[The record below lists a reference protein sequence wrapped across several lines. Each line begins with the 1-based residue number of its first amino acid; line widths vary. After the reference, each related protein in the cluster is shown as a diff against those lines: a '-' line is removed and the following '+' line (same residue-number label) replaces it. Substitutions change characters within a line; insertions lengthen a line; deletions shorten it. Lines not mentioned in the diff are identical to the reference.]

1 MALTPKQPPLK
12 GNVMKT
18 TTNTS
23 AQVKEQTAREA
34 VTKLDAKGSQFAP
47 KPTPFEL
54 MTQAVA
60 QVSTANGGSANY
72 SSLVKAP
79 IKICEENMATI
90 PQWLQ
95 LIASK
100 KNIVLTAKAIINRME
115 EGTVTFDSTD
125 EVYAIDSTEIYNGN
139 PANKSKDNN
148 RMGWAFNWLSGA
160 CAWNTAND
168 TANDAQLAFLKK
180 HGKSDGGKGYF
191 YKVFTS

>member
-1 MALTPKQPPLK
+1 MNT
-12 GNVMKT
+12 KT
-18 TTNTS
+18 KTQ
-23 AQVKEQTAREA
+23 APEQTVEQAM
-34 VTKLDAKGSQFAP
+34 TNLNDKGSQFKP

-60 QVSTANGGSANY
+60 QVSTANGGSGDY

-79 IKICEENMATI
+79 IKICEENIATI

-115 EGTVTFDSTD
+115 DGEVTFDSTS
-125 EVYAIDSTEIYNGN
+125 EVGEIFDGN
-139 PANKSKDNN
+139 SSNRSRGNN
-148 RMGWAFNWLSGA
+148 RMGWAFKWLSGA
-160 CAWNTAND
+160 CAWNTATD
-168 TANDAQLAFLKK
+168 TLDEAQLAFLKK

>member
-1 MALTPKQPPLK
+1 MST
-12 GNVMKT
+12 KT
-18 TTNTS
+18 KTQ
-23 AQVKEQTAREA
+23 APEQTAREA
-34 VTKLDAKGSQFAP
+34 KAALDNAGSQFAP

-60 QVSTANGGSANY
+60 QVSTANGGSGDY

-100 KNIVLTAKAIINRME
+100 KNVVLTAKAIINRME
-115 EGTVTFDSTD
+115 DGEVIFDSTS
-125 EVYAIDSTEIYNGN
+125 EVGEIDSTEIYSGN
-139 PANKSKDNN
+139 SSNKSSGNN
-148 RMGWAFNWLSGA
+148 RMGWAFKWLSGA

-180 HGKSDGGKGYF
+180 HGKSDGGEGYF

>member
-1 MALTPKQPPLK
+1 MNT
-12 GNVMKT
+12 KT
-18 TTNTS
+18 KTQ
-23 AQVKEQTAREA
+23 APEQTVEQAI
-34 VTKLDAKGSQFAP
+34 TNLNDKGSQFKP

-60 QVSTANGGSANY
+60 QVSTANGGSADY

-100 KNIVLTAKAIINRME
+100 KNVVLTAKAIINRME
-115 EGTVTFDSTD
+115 DGVVTFDSTS
-125 EVYAIDSTEIYNGN
+125 EVFEIDRTEIFSGN
-139 PANKSKDNN
+139 SSNKSKDNN
-148 RMGWAFNWLSGA
+148 RMGWSFKWLSGA
-160 CAWNTAND
+160 CAWNTGGDVAS
-168 TANDAQLAFLKK
+168 DAQLSFLKR

>member
-1 MALTPKQPPLK
+1 MNT
-12 GNVMKT
+12 KT
-18 TTNTS
+18 NNK
-23 AQVKEQTAREA
+23 APEQTAREA
-34 VTKLDAKGSQFAP
+34 IKSLNDKGSQFAP

-60 QVSTANGGSANY
+60 QVSTANGGSADY

-100 KNIVLTAKAIINRME
+100 KNVVLTAKAIINRME
-115 EGTVTFDSTD
+115 DGTVTFDSTS
-125 EVYAIDSTEIYNGN
+125 EVGEIDSTEIYNGN
-139 PANKSKDNN
+139 SSNKSSGNN
-148 RMGWAFNWLSGA
+148 RMGWAFKWLSGA
-160 CAWNTAND
+160 VAWNTAND

>member
-1 MALTPKQPPLK
+1 MNT
-12 GNVMKT
+12 KT
-18 TTNTS
+18 KTQ
-23 AQVKEQTAREA
+23 APEQTVEQAM
-34 VTKLDAKGSQFAP
+34 TNLNDKGSQFKP

-60 QVSTANGGSANY
+60 QVSTANGGSGDY

-100 KNIVLTAKAIINRME
+100 KNVVLTAKAIINRME
-115 EGTVTFDSTD
+115 DGEVTFDSTA
-125 EVYAIDSTEIYNGN
+125 EVGEIDSTEIYNGN
-139 PANKSKDNN
+139 SSNKSSGNN
-148 RMGWAFNWLSGA
+148 RMGWAFKWLSGA

>member
-1 MALTPKQPPLK
+1 MNNKA
-12 GNVMKT
+12 KT
-18 TTNTS
+18 Q
-23 AQVKEQTAREA
+23 APEQTVEQAI
-34 VTKLDAKGSQFAP
+34 TNLNDKGSQFKP

-60 QVSTANGGSANY
+60 QVSTANGGSADY

-100 KNIVLTAKAIINRME
+100 KNVVLTAKAIINRME
-115 EGTVTFDSTD
+115 DGVVTFDSTT
-125 EVYAIDSTEIYNGN
+125 EVGEIDSTEIYNGN
-139 PANKSKDNN
+139 SSNKSKDNN
-148 RMGWAFNWLSGA
+148 RMGWAFKWLNGS

-168 TANDAQLAFLKK
+168 KANDAQLAFLKK
-180 HGKSDGGKGYF
+180 HGKSDGDKGYF

>member
-1 MALTPKQPPLK
+1 MNT
-12 GNVMKT
+12 KT
-18 TTNTS
+18 KTQ
-23 AQVKEQTAREA
+23 APEQTVAQA
-34 VTKLDAKGSQFAP
+34 ITNLNDKGSQFKP

-54 MTQAVA
+54 MTMAVSE
-60 QVSTANGGSANY
+60 VSTANGGSGDY

-95 LIASK
+95 VIAGK

-115 EGTVTFDSTD
+115 DGVVTFDTTD
-125 EVYAIDSTEIYNGN
+125 EVFAIDSTEIFKGN
-139 PANKSKDNN
+139 SSNKSEGNN
-148 RMGWAFNWLSGA
+148 RMGWSYKWLSGS
-160 CAWNTAND
+160 CAWNTKGDIAS
-168 TANDAQLAFLKK
+168 DAQLSFLKR